1 MLDYIHEI
9 SDNNNVRNEPYTT
22 PKERDMYYG
31 DDSFDTQTSS
41 DELTPEYQ
49 PTDQDYRDMA
59 EAWGLDANGDSDES
73 MHDDEETED
82 FEW

>member
-1 MLDYIHEI
+1 
-9 SDNNNVRNEPYTT
+9 
-22 PKERDMYYG
+22 MYYG

-59 EAWGLDANGDSDES
+59 EAWGEEMWGDDGMGDMSGYRNLD
-73 MHDDEETED
+73 DDYHETEAD
-82 FEW
+82 TYQDAFYDQEPEDLFSGDEW